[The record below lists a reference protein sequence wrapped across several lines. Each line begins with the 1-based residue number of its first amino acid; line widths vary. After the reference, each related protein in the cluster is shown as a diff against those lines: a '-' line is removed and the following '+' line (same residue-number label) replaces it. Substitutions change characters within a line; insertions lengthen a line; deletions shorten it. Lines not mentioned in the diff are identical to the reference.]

1 MKISRSLLKMVM
13 CSGILLIS
21 GCSTFERIGGDIV
34 ELGDALGFSLLQD
47 ILTREKIDEDLR
59 IARAAGTPLTD
70 PARRQDLEKIYGM
83 ISKTTKATK
92 YSDNRIKIHS
102 DGSLTGS
109 NDRSELDFFIRAA
122 AETLHEGYDGFVVV
136 HLDYYKAGPQFF
148 SLTPNLNLS
157 SERWI
162 GTYEGFLKHRN
173 EQNMFDT
180 RSGISRKVRQ
190 GVILMVKDEDFPNR
204 DRFDAWQIY
213 SNLIEARYAL

>member
-1 MKISRSLLKMVM
+1 MKITRSLLKIVT
-13 CSGILLIS
+13 CSSVLLIS
-21 GCSTFERIGGDIV
+21 GCSTLDKAGSGVAEIGN
-34 ELGDALGFSLLQD
+34 ALSFSALSSLFV
-47 ILTREKIDEDLR
+47 KNKVSDELR
-59 IARAAGTPLTD
+59 IARADGVPLVEA
-70 PARRQDLEKIYGM
+70 PRHQDLQKIYSK

-102 DGSLTGS
+102 DGALIGS

-136 HLDYYKAGPQFF
+136 HLDYYNPGPRIL
-148 SLTPNLNLS
+148 SLTPNVNFS

-162 GTYEGFLKHRN
+162 GTYESFLQHRN
-173 EQNMFDT
+173 DQNMFET
-180 RSGISRKVRQ
+180 RSGINRKVRQ
-190 GVILMVKDEDFPNR
+190 GVILMVNDEEFPNR